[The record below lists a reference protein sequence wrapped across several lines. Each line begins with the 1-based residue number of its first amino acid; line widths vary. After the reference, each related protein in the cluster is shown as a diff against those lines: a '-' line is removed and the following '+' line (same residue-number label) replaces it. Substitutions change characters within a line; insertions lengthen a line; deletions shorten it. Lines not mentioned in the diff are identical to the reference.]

1 MNKLDLESFVE
12 YLDQRGPDLS
22 RWPQSQRAAAQLLL
36 ADSEDAARH
45 LAQAQR
51 LDELLRCLPRVDA
64 PPGLRERISA
74 NAARPDVWQRV
85 FEWFTGPLWRPAL
98 AAMFPLVV
106 GFVIGLNNTLPG
118 DDDLA
123 QELSLMAFTT
133 SFEEYPYEP

>member
-12 YLDQRGPDLS
+12 YLDLLGPDLS
-22 RWPQSQRAAAQLLL
+22 CWPQTQRAAAQLLL
-36 ADSEDAARH
+36 ADSEDARTQ

-51 LDELLRCLPRVDA
+51 LDELLHCLPRVDA
-64 PPGLRERISA
+64 PPGLREQIRASV
-74 NAARPDVWQRV
+74 ARADIWQRV
-85 FEWFTGPLWRPAL
+85 SEWFTGPLWRPAL
-98 AAMFPLVV
+98 VAVFPLVV
-106 GFVIGLNNTLPG
+106 GFVFGLNNTQPG